1 MPYIFVES
9 FKFGMDRRRPRF
21 AGVPGTLWDGENV
34 HLSRGGDIERAKRMV
49 PTYTGLDN
57 TFGLG
62 TVNGQL
68 YVFGSANLAGT
79 LPVGVQYQRLQA
91 PSGAAMT
98 RVLDVETFDN
108 KFYVIAEYDDGNRYH
123 FYNGARV
130 TTWDTLA
137 DGLSTA
143 AIRSRALALK
153 IGLDPAVAA
162 VPEVNGVLITASVPG
177 TAFTVAATAVNG
189 GATND
194 QTATV
199 TPLQANVAAIIG
211 VDATAYFD
219 ITGGTFN
226 PNVNM
231 IADVRVGATLA
242 TAVSLLPGPVSWLGS
257 VSATAALVASMINEG
272 TSGHGYSAVA
282 TGARVTVTAV
292 LGLGAAANAYTLY
305 PSVAGDVMTT
315 GAAPFGGGVTAVA
328 AQAQVTRVAFGG
340 TFEPLDTLT
349 VTINSVDYKLT
360 GRAAATGLA
369 AHVQD
374 NRVWSI
380 AGAALVY
387 CKLNDP
393 TDWTDA
399 TVGTGAG
406 RIVVSTDSGGAQ
418 ILTGIAS
425 YQKYAAVFA
434 EAAIVIYAL
443 GTDPANF
450 ERIQELPNT
459 GTLAGRAVI
468 GYGANDVFYLDRT
481 GVRSLQARDSSNAAF
496 VNDVGTVFDPFVQ
509 SVVASVAEQSVQDAI
524 SLIEPATGSYWLAI
538 EDTILVLSNYPGTGI
553 RGWTYYRPP
562 FPVVGAAAIGVA
574 VYLRSPTAIYQYG
587 GATGA
592 EYPLAGEMPATVRL
606 PFVTARDDAGVKQ
619 FVGFDIG
626 GRNVWHTTAL
636 PDPNDESV
644 SIEMGRYEG
653 VTYADDNAEADVLSS
668 HVALEFVCDQ
678 AGLATL
684 SSFALH
690 HNGTVRR

>member
-1 MPYIFVES
+1 MPYIFVEN

-21 AGVPGTLWDGENV
+21 AGVPGTLWDAENV
-34 HLSRGGDIERAKRMV
+34 HLSRGGDIERAKRMT
-49 PTYTGLDN
+49 PTYSGLTN

-62 TVNGQL
+62 NINGQL
-68 YVFGSANLAGT
+68 YVFGSADLAGSM
-79 LPVGVQYQRLQA
+79 PVGVQYQRLQA

-108 KFYVIAEYDDGNRYH
+108 KFYVIAEYADGNRYH
-123 FYNGARV
+123 FYNGSRV

-137 DGLSTA
+137 DGLANA
-143 AIRSRALALK
+143 AIRARALALK
-153 IGLDPAVAA
+153 VGLDPAVSV
-162 VPEVNGVLITASVPG
+162 VPEPNGVLLTASVPG
-177 TAFTVAATAVNG
+177 TAFTLTAAAANG
-189 GATND
+189 GGTND

-199 TPLQANVAAIIG
+199 TTVQANAAAIAETR
-211 VDATAYFD
+211 ATASFT
-219 ITGGTFN
+219 ITGGSFD
-226 PNVNM
+226 PNVNT
-231 IADVRVGATLA
+231 IADVKVGATLGSA
-242 TAVSLLPGPVSWLGS
+242 ISLLPGPVSWLNS
-257 VSATAALVASMINEG
+257 VSATATLVAATINEG
-272 TSGHGYSAVA
+272 TAAHGYSAAAV
-282 TGARVTVTAV
+282 GAQVTVTAIA
-292 LGLGAAANAYTLY
+292 GSGASANSYSLF
-305 PSVAGDVMTT
+305 PSVSGDATTSGDV
-315 GAAPFGGGVTAVA
+315 AFSGGVSAVA
-328 AQAQVTRVAFGG
+328 AQAQVSRVALGG
-340 TFEPLDTLT
+340 TFEALDTIT
-349 VTINSVDYKLT
+349 VTVNSVDYKMT

-380 AGAALVY
+380 AGAALTY

-406 RIVVSTDSGGAQ
+406 KIVVSTDSGGAQ

-434 EAAIVIYAL
+434 EEAIVVYAL

-509 SVVASVAEQSVQDAI
+509 ETVASVAEQSVQDAI
-524 SLIEPATGSYWLAI
+524 SLIEPTTGSYWLAI

-553 RGWTYYRPP
+553 RGWTYYTPP
-562 FPVVGAAAIGVA
+562 FSVVGATTVGVS
-574 VYLRSPTAIYQYG
+574 VYLRSATAIYRYG
-587 GATGA
+587 GSTGN
-592 EYPLAGEMPATVRL
+592 EYPAASEMPARVEL
-606 PFVTARDDAGVKQ
+606 PFATARDDAGVKQ
-619 FVGFDIG
+619 FVGFDMG
-626 GRNVWHTTAL
+626 GRNEWHVLGL
-636 PDPNDESV
+636 PDPNDESIAV
-644 SIEMGRYEG
+644 DLGRYQG
-653 VTYADDNAEADVLSS
+653 VTYSEDHSEVDAVSS
-668 HVALEFVCDQ
+668 HLALEFTCSK
-678 AGLATL
+678 AGFA
-684 SSFALH
+684 SIANIALH